1 MLAVVVSLL
10 LVACGGDSGHVGWR
24 GLELTL
30 PEGWVVA
37 EHQPNVLTVADA
49 PRGASPGQ
57 LGERTVSV
65 QFLHRPG
72 AAADDWRRLVEEQE
86 GTLEV
91 DERTMI
97 GDRPAIRFVLTREV
111 NGAPTREMV
120 VLVPARELEILLQ
133 PVARPGDADLSQVF
147 LDNRDEFEELLGSI
161 RFGPP
166 VDRP

>member
-1 MLAVVVSLL
+1 MLVVAVSLL
-10 LVACGGDSGHVGWR
+10 LVACGGDSGQVAWR

-30 PEGWVVA
+30 PEGWVVV

-49 PRGASPGQ
+49 PRGESPGQ

-65 QFLHRPG
+65 QFLHRTG
-72 AAADDWRRLVEEQE
+72 AVADDWRRLIEDQE

-91 DERTMI
+91 DERTTI
-97 GDRPAIRFVLTREV
+97 GQRPATRFVLTREV

-133 PVARPGDADLSQVF
+133 PVARPEDADLSQVF
-147 LDNRDEFEELLGSI
+147 LDHRDEFDELLGSI
-161 RFGPP
+161 QFGPP